1 MSESWPDALFGV
13 DGTELPV
20 PSDRNRRPDAA
31 MPPPFVLPPIPPLDM
46 TREAIAA
53 TLGEDLPGQPDPAAV
68 PTTPQASV
76 AAPLP
81 VAPVPQPETPPSG
94 APAYNQR
101 PIIAPVSP
109 AQPPPRGGGRLRY
122 RQQLMAGSRSLEQL
136 RATRRLVV
144 RRLPARTRSNGGAGV
159 FFLVMSIVFA
169 VLLYFIISGIVEAF
183 ARLIP

>member
-1 MSESWPDALFGV
+1 MSEPWPDALFGV

-53 TLGEDLPGQPDPAAV
+53 TLADDLPGQPDAAAG

-81 VAPVPQPETPPSG
+81 VAPVPQPETRSSG
-94 APAYNQR
+94 YNQR
-101 PIIAPVSP
+101 PIIAPMSP

-122 RQQLMAGSRSLEQL
+122 RQPLMAGSHSLDQL
-136 RATRRLVV
+136 RNTRRLVV
-144 RRLPARTRSNGGAGV
+144 RRLPTRTRSNGGAGA
-159 FFLVMSIVFA
+159 FFLIMSIVFA
-169 VLLYFIISGIVEAF
+169 VLLYLIISGIVEAF

>member
-1 MSESWPDALFGV
+1 MSEPWPDALFGV

-20 PSDRNRRPDAA
+20 PSDRNRQPDAA
-31 MPPPFVLPPIPPLDM
+31 MPPPFVLPSIPPLDM

-53 TLGEDLPGQPDPAAV
+53 TLGDDLPAQPNPAAA

-81 VAPVPQPETPPSG
+81 VAPIPQPETPPSR
-94 APAYNQR
+94 APGYNQR
-101 PIIAPVSP
+101 PVIAPVTP
-109 AQPPPRGGGRLRY
+109 AQPPPHGGGRLRY
-122 RQQLMAGSRSLEQL
+122 RQPLMAGSHSLEQL
-136 RATRRLVV
+136 RNTRLVV
-144 RRLPARTRSNGGAGV
+144 RRLPARTRSNGGAGA
-159 FFLVMSIVFA
+159 FFLVMSIIFA